1 MFQVL
6 SSNYCYEV
14 ITLDSV
20 SVAQPF
26 KFHVIR
32 KKKNVLGKLQSNLAL
47 TVRVAG
53 GFYLAL
59 LKSGG
64 RKGFLFRYTTRCGG
78 GCCAC

>member
-26 KFHVIR
+26 KFHVIGG
-32 KKKNVLGKLQSNLAL
+32 KKNVLGKLQSNLDL
-47 TVRVAG
+47 TVRTPG

-59 LKSGG
+59 AEKWD
-64 RKGFLFRYTTRCGG
+64 
-78 GCCAC
+78 